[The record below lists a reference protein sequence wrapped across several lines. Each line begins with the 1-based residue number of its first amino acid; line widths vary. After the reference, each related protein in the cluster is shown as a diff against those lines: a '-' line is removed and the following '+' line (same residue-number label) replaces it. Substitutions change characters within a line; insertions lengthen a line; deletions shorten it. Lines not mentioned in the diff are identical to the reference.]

1 MPRQRPHKLRPIPIS
16 QFPIIPLS
24 LFCQCQKRPAGIRRA
39 LLVYRNKNTS
49 FSICQSLSPWERC
62 HCKAMTERASPAR
75 QSHCTA
81 IGRLFVRAKRSPHP
95 CLSVSILALSGAP
108 RQIPLF
114 VASRHLP
121 PAGGSLSSKG
131 EPLAGNYTLFSAAS
145 TTWLTST
152 EVVTVPTPPGTG
164 VMASTTGSASPKRTS
179 PQSLPSSLTWMPTST
194 TT

>member
-16 QFPIIPLS
+16 QLFPCHCS
-24 LFCQCQKRPAGIRRA
+24 VNAKSARRVIRRA
-39 LLVYRNKNTS
+39 LLVYRD
-49 FSICQSLSPWERC
+49 IPVCQSLSPWERC

>member
-1 MPRQRPHKLRPIPIS
+1 MWCAQCRTAARRLWSLPRHRPHKLRPIPIS
-16 QFPIIPLS
+16 QFPIILLS

-39 LLVYRNKNTS
+39 LLVYRDIP
-49 FSICQSLSPWERC
+49 ICQSLSLWEQQR
-62 HCKAMTERASPAR
+62 RPPPAAE
-75 QSHCTA
+75 T
-81 IGRLFVRAKRSPHP
+81 GRRS
-95 CLSVSILALSGAP
+95 SGRGQQDARPAP
-108 RQIPLF
+108 R
-114 VASRHLP
+114 AEADAGSRNP
-121 PAGGSLSSKG
+121 GSG
-131 EPLAGNYTLFSAAS
+131 TPQAWRRGYYDAAFAAAS

>member
-24 LFCQCQKRPAGIRRA
+24 LFCQCQKRPVGIRRA
-39 LLVYRNKNTS
+39 LLVYRDKNRS

-108 RQIPLF
+108 RQL
-114 VASRHLP
+114 SQ
-121 PAGGSLSSKG
+121 GESLWRRS
-131 EPLAGNYTLFSAAS
+131 YTLFSAAS